1 MELKW
6 FIELQILPLMN
17 VEENIFI
24 GEESSRRGFVN
35 KKEMRKR
42 SLELLEMVGLNA
54 QPETKVAEIEIAGR
68 QLLEIA
74 RAINHNARIIILD
87 EPTSSLSRGRNP

>member
-1 MELKW
+1 
-6 FIELQILPLMN
+6 
-17 VEENIFI
+17 
-24 GEESSRRGFVN
+24 
-35 KKEMRKR
+35 
-42 SLELLEMVGLNA
+42 MVGLNA

-87 EPTSSLSRGRNP
+87 EPTSSLSQAEIRKVFYNYKKIERAGRILYFYIPSFGRGL

>member
-1 MELKW
+1 
-6 FIELQILPLMN
+6 
-17 VEENIFI
+17 
-24 GEESSRRGFVN
+24 
-35 KKEMRKR
+35 MRKR

-87 EPTSSLSRGRNP
+87 EPTSSLSQAEIRKFLQL